1 MNCPKLLISNAF
13 LAGLACVS
21 VAAFPSLAYA
31 DKFQSCVKSFWPAAK
46 RAGVSWETFERAT
59 AGISHDQEVIESA
72 KYQPE
77 YKKPMG
83 EYVDRA
89 ISPKRLSMGQQ
100 KLIEYGPLLEQVEAK
115 YGVDKHIVLA
125 IWGVESN
132 YGTNKGDKQVIQ
144 SLMTLACSGVK
155 SKFARGQIVSA
166 LKILQHGDTDPA
178 HFNGSWAGAMGHTQ
192 FIPTTYS
199 AYAVDFDGDGRRD
212 IWDTIPD
219 ALGSTAAYLRK
230 SNWIPGQTWG
240 YEVKLPKSYTAKS
253 YKRGTM
259 RTLASWEKAGITR
272 ANGKPFPRPGDKAQ
286 LLSPDGRNGPSFLV
300 LNNFRSLLRYNNA
313 DSYALAVGH
322 LADRL
327 AGYGPFIQSWPTS
340 ENRLSM
346 DQRMELQRHLIAL
359 GHLEGEVDGI
369 VGSGT
374 LEGVRSFQRSK
385 GLPVD
390 GYPTQ
395 TILKALRAEA
405 PALPPVVP
413 AQSTSSIPAVPAVPG
428 QAAPA
433 NAAQPQY
440 APQQAVAPAQAG
452 SGNAVQ
458 PQYIHPQGA
467 IPQGNIQQGNTQQ
480 LLAPAQPPM
489 AQPQAAQPQAVQPQP
504 VKPQA
509 AQQQQVAA
517 EYSPPGQPNAYAI
530 IPINPRPA
538 QSIQA
543 MPSQAGQ
550 PGAPSYSRSAS
561 DAAPVQPN

>member
-1 MNCPKLLISNAF
+1 MNCPKILISSAF
-13 LAGLACVS
+13 SAGLACVS
-21 VAAFPSLAYA
+21 LAAYPSAAYA
-31 DKFQSCVKSFWPAAK
+31 DKFQTCVKSFWPAAK
-46 RAGVSWETFERAT
+46 RGGVSWETFERAT

-83 EYVDRA
+83 EYVERA
-89 ISPKRLSMGQQ
+89 ISPKRLTMGQQ
-100 KLIEYGPLLEQVEAK
+100 MLIEYGPLLQQVEAK

-230 SNWIPGQTWG
+230 SKWIPGQTWG
-240 YEVKLPKSYTAKS
+240 YEVKLPSSYTAKS
-253 YKRGTM
+253 YKRGTY
-259 RTLASWEKAGITR
+259 RTLASWQAAGITR

-300 LNNFRSLLRYNNA
+300 LNNFRSILRYNNA

-369 VGSGT
+369 IGSGT
-374 LEGVRSFQRSK
+374 LEGVRSYQRAK
-385 GLPVD
+385 GMAVD

-395 TILKALRAEA
+395 TILKKLRAEA
-405 PALPPVVP
+405 PALPPAAAP
-413 AQSTSSIPAVPAVPG
+413 DSTASIPGAQPVPG
-428 QAAPA
+428 QAAQPQ
-433 NAAQPQY
+433 NGMQPQY
-440 APQQAVAPAQAG
+440 VPQQAVAPAQPGA
-452 SGNAVQ
+452 GNAVQ

-467 IPQGNIQQGNTQQ
+467 VPQANRQQQ

-504 VKPQA
+504 VQPQA
-509 AQQQQVAA
+509 TQQQQVAA
-517 EYSPPGQPNAYAI
+517 EYSPPGQMNAYAI
-530 IPINPRPA
+530 IPIHPQPVQQAQPA
-538 QSIQA
+538 QALPWQSG
-543 MPSQAGQ
+543 QAG
-550 PGAPSYSRSAS
+550 ASSYSRSAS
-561 DAAPVQPN
+561 DVPPAQAN

>member
-1 MNCPKLLISNAF
+1 MNCPKILISSAF
-13 LAGLACVS
+13 SAGLACVS

-31 DKFQSCVKSFWPAAK
+31 DKFQTCVKSFWPAAK
-46 RAGVSWETFERAT
+46 RAGVSWDTFERAT
-59 AGISHDQEVIESA
+59 AGIAHDQEVIESA

-83 EYVDRA
+83 EYVERA

-166 LKILQHGDTDPA
+166 LKILQHGDTDPV
-178 HFNGSWAGAMGHTQ
+178 HFMGSWAGAMGHTQ

-259 RTLASWEKAGITR
+259 RTIASWQAAGITR
-272 ANGKPFPRPGDKAQ
+272 ANGQPFPRPGDKAQ

-300 LNNFRSLLRYNNA
+300 LNNFRSILRYNNA

-327 AGYGPFIQSWPTS
+327 AGYGPFVQSWPTS

-346 DQRMELQRHLIAL
+346 EQRMELQRHLIAL

-369 VGSGT
+369 IGSGT
-374 LEGVRSFQRSK
+374 LEGVRSYQRSK
-385 GLPVD
+385 GLAVD

-405 PALPPVVP
+405 PALPPAGAP
-413 AQSTSSIPAVPAVPG
+413 GSTASIPAAQTVPG

-433 NAAQPQY
+433 SAAQPQY
-440 APQQAVAPAQAG
+440 VPQQAVAPAQPGPANAG
-452 SGNAVQ
+452 Q

-467 IPQGNIQQGNTQQ
+467 VPQPNTQQ

-489 AQPQAAQPQAVQPQP
+489 AQPQATQPKAVQPQP
-504 VKPQA
+504 ARPQA
-509 AQQQQVAA
+509 PQQQVAA
-517 EYSPPGQPNAYAI
+517 EYSPPGHRNAYAI
-530 IPINPRPA
+530 IPIHPQPA
-538 QSIQA
+538 QQA
-543 MPSQAGQ
+543 QPAQVLPGQ
-550 PGAPSYSRSAS
+550 TGASSYSRSAS
-561 DAAPVQPN
+561 DVPPAQAN